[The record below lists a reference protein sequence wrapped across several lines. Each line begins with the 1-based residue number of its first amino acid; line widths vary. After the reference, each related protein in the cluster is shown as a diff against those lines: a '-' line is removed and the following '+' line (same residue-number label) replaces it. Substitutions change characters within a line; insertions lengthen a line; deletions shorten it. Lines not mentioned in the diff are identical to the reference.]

1 MKTFRG
7 YVSKAQEGILS
18 ENPESR
24 EYDST
29 PTLGEARDRARVNTL
44 AWSLR
49 EEDMGEKGAGPAS
62 SAGLDLVQGH
72 EPPKEDV
79 SGPFADM
86 PSIPAGGFEGPGP
99 KGGRGLFSTRSLL
112 IALVVNLCLIAAFL
126 FVLKLER
133 GSNEVVIYIDLADA
147 PERPAAVEAPDAA
160 DSGEAELLVPEA
172 VEAAGEPGEPVQE
185 EPSQKVPAAAGR

>member
-29 PTLGEARDRARVNTL
+29 PTLGEARARARVNTL

-49 EEDMGEKGAGPAS
+49 EEDMGEKGAGRAL

-72 EPPKEDV
+72 EPPKDGG

-99 KGGRGLFSTRSLL
+99 KRGKGLFSTRSLL

-147 PERPAAVEAPDAA
+147 HEQPAAGEAPDEA
-160 DSGEAELLVPEA
+160 DGGVSELLVPEA
-172 VEAAGEPGEPVQE
+172 AEAAGEPGEPAQE
-185 EPSQKVPAAAGR
+185 APTAAGR